1 MAEVENVLAVAICL
15 VQQAILNELME
26 EQAAG
31 IATPRIRQPRLLMPR
46 ALIEGMRDSDVRTRF
61 RLSRGAIYYLYG
73 LLEDKLQPTTARSQA
88 VPGMVKLLATLYIL
102 GHGSFQTTSGLIL
115 GISQPTVSRVFMQ
128 VINAILDLVPQF
140 IHWPQTEDEWTDVM
154 VAFYQRGGFPQILG
168 AIDCTHVAIRPPR
181 RCEVDF
187 RNRKQYHSLNVQVVC
202 DARQRIMSARTGF
215 PGSCHDAFMLR
226 QSALYQKFKSSQM
239 PSGWL
244 IGDAGYPQLAWLMAP
259 VRYPQSQA
267 EHIYN
272 RAHKKSRAIVEST
285 FGLLKSRFM
294 CLAKPGGELLYS
306 PWKCARIILA
316 CCVLHN
322 ICLARNESWD
332 TSEEREPEVHQPAV
346 ARRENTQA
354 GLVTRAKLI
363 RRYFTTE

>member
-1 MAEVENVLAVAICL
+1 MALVENVVAVAICL
-15 VQQAILNELME
+15 VQQAILQELRE
-26 EQAAG
+26 EQARG
-31 IATPRIRQPRLLMPR
+31 IATPRIRQPQVFRERCLLES
-46 ALIEGMRDSDVRTRF
+46 LRDTEVRTRY

-73 LLEDKLQPTTARSQA
+73 LIEHKLQPTTARSQA
-88 VPGMVKLLATLYIL
+88 VPGMVKLLASLYIL
-102 GHGSFQTTSGLIL
+102 GRGSFQTTSGIVL

-140 IHWPQTEDEWTDVM
+140 IHWPQTEEEWNDVK
-154 VAFYQRGGFPQILG
+154 VAFYARGEFPQILG

-215 PGSCHDAFMLR
+215 PGSCHDAFILR
-226 QSALYQKFKSSQM
+226 QTALFRKFESSQM

-244 IGDAGYPQLAWLMAP
+244 IGDAGYPQLPWLMAP

-267 EHIYN
+267 EHRYN
-272 RAHKKSRAIVEST
+272 RAHKKTRAIVECT

-306 PWKCARIILA
+306 SQKCARIILA
-316 CCVLHN
+316 CLVLHN
-322 ICLARNESWD
+322 ICLVRNESWD
-332 TSEEREPEVHQPAV
+332 TSEETEPEVHQPAV
-346 ARRENTQA
+346 TSHQKGEH
-354 GLVTRAKLI
+354 
-363 RRYFTTE
+363 